1 MGKRIGTKQTYAG
14 KFKLNMKTTGAS
26 YSMTANHFEVSEIRT
41 IANWN
46 TKFLKAGIEA
56 LFRSKGR
63 PRYDMTNPNQPK
75 ETKSLTCEQPL
86 EDVKWLRIEIE
97 S

>member
-14 KFKLNMKTTGAS
+14 KFKLNVLNYMKTTGAS

-86 EDVKWLRIEIE
+86 EDVK
-97 S
+97 